1 MRDCIDSGLN
11 WVCIA
16 LPNEV
21 TDVQINILSCIFGKR
36 VYRKFK
42 YDNEFR

>member
-21 TDVQINILSCIFGKR
+21 TDVQLIFYPAYL
-36 VYRKFK
+36 VNESLQED
-42 YDNEFR
+42 DNEFR